1 MGIYSTLQFL
11 GAFAGGL
18 MGGWLNKH
26 FGIEGLFLI
35 LAAAVFAWA
44 LLVIFTPK
52 PAHLNSVR
60 VDIQNQDNSEDQSAL
75 YLDALI
81 NLRGVADA
89 ILIAEE
95 QAIYLK
101 VDASVFDYQQAM
113 ATVNSLGE

>member
-1 MGIYSTLQFL
+1 LPSLVDNQKRWHLLLNI
-11 GAFAGGL
+11 
-18 MGGWLNKH
+18 WL
-26 FGIEGLFLI
+26 
-35 LAAAVFAWA
+35 A
-44 LLVIFTPK
+44 LTPK

-60 VDIQNQDNSEDQSAL
+60 VDIQTQGSEDSR

>member
-1 MGIYSTLQFL
+1 M
-11 GAFAGGL
+11 
-18 MGGWLNKH
+18 
-26 FGIEGLFLI
+26 
-35 LAAAVFAWA
+35 V
-44 LLVIFTPK
+44 TPK

-60 VDIQNQDNSEDQSAL
+60 VDILNRSSGNDLSSL

-101 VDASVFDYQQAM
+101 VDASVFDYQHAM